1 MFRFTRKAARAT
13 LLSAALALAFGAHAQ
28 TDYNQRFLVQYNK
41 IKNPAN
47 GYFSPEGVPY
57 HSVETL
63 MVEAPDYGHETT
75 SEAYSFWIWLE
86 AQYGRVTGDWAPL
99 NAAWANM
106 EKYIIP
112 SSKDQPTNSFYNA
125 SKPAS
130 YAGEYALPKNY
141 PSPLE
146 FNTPVGQDPIGNEL
160 ASTYGNRDIYGM
172 HWLIDV
178 DNWYGYGWC
187 GDGVTKPSYI
197 NTFQRGAQE
206 SVWETVPHPSCET
219 FKWGRSGGTQ
229 GFLSLFTGDSNYAKQ
244 WRYTN
249 APDAD
254 GRAIQAIYWANLWA
268 TEQGKGA
275 QVADLVKKAAK
286 MGDFLRYAM
295 FDKYF
300 KRIGNCVGSTT
311 CPGGT
316 GAADSNGLRDNQH
329 YLMSWYY
336 AWGGALDSSAGWAWR
351 IGSSHNHF
359 GYQNPMAAWAL
370 STQQAF
376 KPLSP
381 SAAGDW
387 GKSFQRQMEFY
398 RWLQSADGAIA
409 GGATNSW
416 NGNHEQP
423 PTGTPTFYGMF
434 YDEAPVYHDPAS
446 NTWFGFQVWS
456 MQRVAE
462 LYYASNDPQAK
473 ALLDK
478 WVPWAIANTRLL
490 PDGTYEIPSTLQ
502 WSGKP
507 DTWNSASP
515 GSNATLRVTVTE
527 FTNDVG
533 TAAAYARTLSY
544 YAAKAG
550 NAAAK
555 DTARELLDR
564 MWNKYQDAKGLA
576 VAEKR
581 KDYLR
586 FDDPY
591 NATTGDG
598 VYVPSGWTGTNAQ
611 GAVIDSNA
619 TFLSIRPKYQQDP
632 DWAKLSAYLAGGAEP
647 SWIYHRFWA
656 QADIAL
662 AQADYGRLFPATG
675 PSIVVSS
682 STLTVPEEGSAS
694 FGVSL
699 SEKPSANVTVAVA
712 KAAGGDV
719 DLATATPSLVFTPDN
734 YATPQTVTVTA
745 ARDADAINGSA
756 TFALSATGLNGAS
769 VLATEQDSDI
779 VVPVEL
785 VVSSAAVSVPET
797 GTQTFT
803 VKLASAPTG
812 TVSVAVARTAGDTD
826 ISVSAGASLSFTPTN
841 WNTPQTVTLAAA
853 KDADSLN
860 GVATISISAANAAT
874 RTVTATEIDN
884 DVKTCA
890 VVFDTSN
897 DWGSGQVPS
906 IKLSNLGSTPLSNW
920 SISFT
925 ESNAFTL
932 SNSWSGT
939 FSVNGRTIT
948 ITPVAWNGTIAPNS
962 SVELGMQISYSG
974 AKPVPT
980 GLAWA
985 GQSCD
990 ITVK

>member
-1 MFRFTRKAARAT
+1 MSRFLRKAALA
-13 LLSAALALAFGAHAQ
+13 AALACAFGAHAQ
-28 TDYNQRFLVQYNK
+28 TDYNQRFLTQYNK

-47 GYFSPEGVPY
+47 GYFSAEGVPY

-63 MVEAPDYGHETT
+63 IVEAPDHGHETT
-75 SEAYSFWIWLE
+75 SEAYSFWLWLE
-86 AQYGRVTGDWAPL
+86 AQYGRATGDWGPL

-112 SSKDQPTNSFYNA
+112 GTRDQPTNSFYNA
-125 SKPAS
+125 TKPAS
-130 YAGEYALPKNY
+130 YAGEYPLPKNY

-160 ASTYGNRDIYGM
+160 ASTYGSRDIYGM
-172 HWLIDV
+172 HWLMDV
-178 DNWYGYGWC
+178 DNWYGYGFC
-187 GDGVTKPSYI
+187 GDGVTKPAYI

-206 SVWETVPHPSCET
+206 SVWETIPHPSCET
-219 FKWGRSGGTQ
+219 FKWGRTGGTQ
-229 GFLSLFTGDSNYAKQ
+229 GFLSLFTGDSSYAKQ

-254 GRAIQAIYWANLWA
+254 GRAIQAIYWANIWA

-275 QVADLVKKAAK
+275 AVADLVKKAAK

-300 KRIGNCVGSTT
+300 KRIGNCVGPTT

-336 AWGGALDSSAGWAWR
+336 AWGGALDASAGWAWR

-359 GYQNPMAAWAL
+359 GYQNPLVAWTL
-370 STQQAF
+370 STQAAF

-423 PTGTPTFYGMF
+423 PAGTPTFYGMF

-456 MQRVAE
+456 MERVAE
-462 LYYASNDPQAK
+462 LYYVSNDAQAK

-478 WVPWAIANTRLL
+478 WVPWAIANTQLL
-490 PDGTYEIPSTLQ
+490 ADGSYQIPSTLQ

-507 DTWNSASP
+507 DTWNAASP
-515 GSNATLRVTVTE
+515 GANANLRVTVTE

-550 NAAAK
+550 NASAK
-555 DTARELLDR
+555 TTARELLDR
-564 MWNKYQDAKGLA
+564 MWTKYQDTKGVA
-576 VAEKR
+576 VGEKR

-586 FDDPY
+586 FDDAY

-598 VYVPSGWTGTNAQ
+598 VYVPPGWTGTNAQ
-611 GAVIDSNA
+611 GATIDANA

-632 DWAKLSAYLAGGAEP
+632 DFAKLNAYLAGGAEP
-647 SWIYHRFWA
+647 TWTYHRFWA

-675 PSIVVSS
+675 PAIVVTSS
-682 STLTVPEEGSAS
+682 ALAVPEGGSAN

-699 SEKPSANVTVAVA
+699 STAPTSNVTVTLA
-712 KAAGGDV
+712 KAAGGDA
-719 DLATATPSLVFTPDN
+719 DLTTATTTLVFTPTN
-734 YATPQTVTVTA
+734 YATPQAVSVAA
-745 ARDADAINGSA
+745 ARDADALNGSA
-756 TFALSATGLNGAS
+756 TFTLSATGLAGAS
-769 VLATEQDSDI
+769 VVATEQDSDV
-779 VVPVEL
+779 VVPVDL
-785 VVSSAAVSVPET
+785 VVSAAAVSVPET
-797 GTQTFT
+797 GTQSFT
-803 VKLASAPTG
+803 VKLAAAPTG
-812 TVSVAVARTAGDTD
+812 NVAVTVARTAGDTD
-826 ISVSAGASLSFTPTN
+826 ISVATGASLLFTPAN

-853 KDADSLN
+853 KDADSAN
-860 GVATISISAANAAT
+860 GVATVSISAANATT
-874 RTVTATEIDN
+874 RTVTATEVDN

-890 VVFDTSN
+890 VLFDTSN

-906 IKLSNLGSTPLSNW
+906 IKLSNLGTTPLSGW
-920 SISFT
+920 SLSFT

-932 SNSWSGT
+932 TNSWSGT
-939 FSVNGRTIT
+939 FAVNGRTVT
-948 ITPVAWNGTIAPNS
+948 ITPAPWNGTISPNG
-962 SVELGMQISYSG
+962 SVDLGMQLSYSG

-980 GLAWA
+980 GLSWA

>member
-1 MFRFTRKAARAT
+1 MSSFLRKAALA
-13 LLSAALALAFGAHAQ
+13 AALACAFSAQAQ
-28 TDYNQRFLVQYNK
+28 TDYNQRFLTQYNK

-47 GYFSPEGVPY
+47 GYFSAEGVPY

-63 MVEAPDYGHETT
+63 IVEAPDHGHETT
-75 SEAYSFWIWLE
+75 SEAYSFWLWLE
-86 AQYGRVTGDWAPL
+86 AQYGRVTGDWGPL

-112 SSKDQPTNSFYNA
+112 GTKDQPTNSFYNA
-125 SKPAS
+125 TKPAS

-146 FNTPVGQDPIGNEL
+146 FSTPVGQDPIGNEL
-160 ASTYGNRDIYGM
+160 ASTYGSRDIYGM

-178 DNWYGYGWC
+178 DNWYGYGFC
-187 GDGVTKPSYI
+187 GDGVTKPAYI

-219 FKWGRSGGTQ
+219 FKWGRTGGTQ

-254 GRAIQAIYWANLWA
+254 GRAIQAIYWANIWA

-275 QVADLVKKAAK
+275 AVADLVKKAAK

-300 KRIGNCVGSTT
+300 KRIGNCVGPTT

-316 GAADSNGLRDNQH
+316 GAADGNGLRDNQH

-336 AWGGALDSSAGWAWR
+336 AWGGATDSSAGWAWR
-351 IGSSHNHF
+351 ISSSHNHF
-359 GYQNPMAAWAL
+359 GYQNPFVAWTL
-370 STQQAF
+370 STQTAF

-387 GKSFQRQMEFY
+387 GKSFTRQMEFY

-423 PTGTPTFYGMF
+423 PAGTPTFYGMF
-434 YDEAPVYHDPAS
+434 YDEAPVYRDPAS

-456 MQRVAE
+456 MERVAE
-462 LYYASNDPQAK
+462 LYHVSNDAQAK

-490 PDGTYEIPSTLQ
+490 ADGSYEIPSSLQ

-507 DTWNSASP
+507 DTWNPANP
-515 GSNATLRVTVTE
+515 GANANLRVTVTE

-544 YAAKAG
+544 YAAKSG

-555 DTARELLDR
+555 TTARELLDR
-564 MWNKYQDAKGLA
+564 MWAKYQDTKGVA
-576 VAEKR
+576 VGEKR

-586 FDDPY
+586 FDDAY
-591 NATTGDG
+591 NAATGDG
-598 VYVPSGWTGTNAQ
+598 VYIPPGWTGTNAQ
-611 GAVIDSNA
+611 GATLDSNA

-632 DWAKLSAYLAGGAEP
+632 DFAKLNTYLAGGAEP
-647 SWIYHRFWA
+647 TWTYHRFWA

-675 PSIVVSS
+675 PAIVVSS
-682 STLTVPEEGSAS
+682 SALTVPEGGSAS

-699 SEKPSANVTVAVA
+699 SEAPTANVTVAVA
-712 KAAGGDV
+712 KAAGGDA
-719 DLATATPSLVFTPDN
+719 DLTAGTSTLVFTPAN
-734 YATPQTVTVTA
+734 YATPQLVSVSA
-745 ARDADAINGSA
+745 ATDADALNGSA
-756 TFALSATGLNGAS
+756 TFTLSAAGQTGAS
-769 VLATEQDSDI
+769 VVATEKDADI
-779 VVPVEL
+779 VVPVDL
-785 VVSSAAVSVPET
+785 IVSATAVSVPET

-803 VKLASAPTG
+803 VKLGAAPTAN
-812 TVSVAVARTAGDTD
+812 VAVMVARTAGDTD
-826 ISVSAGASLSFTPTN
+826 ISVSGGSSLTFTPAN
-841 WNTPQTVTLAAA
+841 WSTAQTVTLAAA
-853 KDADSLN
+853 KDADSAN
-860 GVATISISAANAAT
+860 GTATVSVSAANAAT
-874 RTVTATEIDN
+874 RTVTATEVDN

-890 VVFDTSN
+890 VLFDTTN
-897 DWGSGQVPS
+897 DWGSGQVPT
-906 IKLSNLGSTPLSNW
+906 IKLSNLGTTPLSGW
-920 SISFT
+920 SVSFT

-932 SNSWSGT
+932 ANSWSGT
-939 FSVNGRTIT
+939 FAVNGRTIT
-948 ITPVAWNGTIAPNS
+948 ITPAPWNGTIGPNS
-962 SVELGMQISYSG
+962 SVDLGMQLTYSG

-980 GLAWA
+980 GLSWA
-985 GQSCD
+985 GLSCD

>member
-1 MFRFTRKAARAT
+1 MSRFLRKTALA
-13 LLSAALALAFGAHAQ
+13 AALAGALSAQAQ
-28 TDYNQRFLVQYNK
+28 TDYNQRFLTQYNK

-47 GYFSPEGVPY
+47 GYFSADGVPY

-63 MVEAPDYGHETT
+63 IVEAPDYGHETT
-75 SEAYSFWIWLE
+75 SEAYSFWLWLE

-112 SSKDQPTNSFYNA
+112 GTRDQPTNSFYNPT
-125 SKPAS
+125 KPAS
-130 YAGEYALPKNY
+130 YAGEYPLPSNY
-141 PSPLE
+141 PSPLA

-160 ASTYGNRDIYGM
+160 AATYGNRNIYGM
-172 HWLIDV
+172 HWLLDV
-178 DNWYGYGWC
+178 DNWYGYGFC
-187 GDGVTKPSYI
+187 GDGVTKPAYI

-206 SVWETVPHPSCET
+206 SVWETIPHPSCDN
-219 FKWGRSGGTQ
+219 FKWGRAGGTQ
-229 GFLSLFTGDSNYAKQ
+229 GFLSLFTGDSTYAKQ

-254 GRAIQAIYWANLWA
+254 GRAIQAIYWANVWA
-268 TEQGKGA
+268 TEQGKA
-275 QVADLVKKAAK
+275 AAVADVVKKAAK

-300 KRIGNCVGSTT
+300 KRIGNCVGATT

-316 GAADSNGLRDNQH
+316 GATDANGLRDNQH

-336 AWGGALDSSAGWAWR
+336 SWGGALDPSAGWAWR

-359 GYQNPMAAWAL
+359 GYQNPFAAWAL
-370 STQQAF
+370 STQPAF

-387 GKSFQRQMEFY
+387 AKSYTRQLEFY

-423 PTGTPTFYGMF
+423 PAGTPTFYGMF
-434 YDEAPVYHDPAS
+434 YDEAPVYRDPAS

-456 MQRVAE
+456 MHRVAE
-462 LYYASNDPQAK
+462 LYYVNNDAQAK

-490 PDGTYEIPSTLQ
+490 ADGSYEIPSTLQ

-507 DTWNSASP
+507 DTWNPASP
-515 GSNATLRVTVTE
+515 GANASLRVTVTD

-544 YAAKAG
+544 YAAKSG
-550 NAAAK
+550 NTAAK
-555 DTARELLDR
+555 TTARELLDR
-564 MWNKYQDAKGLA
+564 MWAKYQDAQGVA
-576 VAEKR
+576 VPEKR

-586 FDDPY
+586 FDDTY

-598 VYVPSGWTGTNAQ
+598 VYVPPGWTGTNAQ
-611 GAVIDSNA
+611 GATLDANA
-619 TFLSIRPKYQQDP
+619 TFISIRPKYLQDP
-632 DWAKLSAYLAGGAEP
+632 AWTKVSTYLAGGTEP
-647 SWIYHRFWA
+647 TWTYHRFWA

-662 AQADYGRLFPATG
+662 AQADYGRLFPSTG
-675 PSIVVSS
+675 PSIVVS
-682 STLTVPEEGSAS
+682 TTALTVPEGSTAS

-699 SEKPSANVTVAVA
+699 SDKPSSNVTVTVA

-719 DLATATPSLVFTPDN
+719 DLTTATTALVFTPVN
-734 YATPQTVTVTA
+734 YATPQLVSVAA
-745 ARDADAINGSA
+745 ARDADALNGSA
-756 TFALSATGLNGAS
+756 TFTLSAAGLAGAR
-769 VLATEQDSDI
+769 VVATELDSDV
-779 VVPVEL
+779 VVPVNL
-785 VVSSAAVSVPET
+785 VVSTTALSVPET
-797 GTQTFT
+797 GIQSFT
-803 VKLASAPTG
+803 VKLAAAPT
-812 TVSVAVARTAGDTD
+812 TPVAVTVARTAGDTD
-826 ISVSAGASLSFTPTN
+826 ISVASGASLVFTPAN
-841 WNTPQTVTLAAA
+841 WAVPQTVTLAAA
-853 KDADSLN
+853 KDANSVN
-860 GVATISISAANAAT
+860 GVATISISAANATT
-874 RTVTATEIDN
+874 RTVTATELDN

-890 VVFDTSN
+890 VLFDTSN
-897 DWGSGQVPS
+897 DWGSGQVPA
-906 IKLSNLGSTPLSNW
+906 IKLSNLGTAPLSGW
-920 SISFT
+920 SVSFT
-925 ESNAFTL
+925 ESNGFSL
-932 SNSWSGT
+932 VNSWSGT
-939 FSVNGRTIT
+939 FAVNGRTVT
-948 ITPVAWNGTIAPNS
+948 ITPAPWNGTIAPNS
-962 SVELGMQISYSG
+962 SVDVGMQISYSG

-980 GLAWA
+980 SVSWS